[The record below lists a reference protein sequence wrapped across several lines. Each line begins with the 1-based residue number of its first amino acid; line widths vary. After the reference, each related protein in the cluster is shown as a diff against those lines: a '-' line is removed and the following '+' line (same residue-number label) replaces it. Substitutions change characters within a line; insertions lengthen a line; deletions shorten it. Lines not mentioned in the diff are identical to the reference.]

1 MGVVE
6 LEIPARPDYL
16 AVARLVV
23 AAAAGVEPRFRD
35 ERIEDLQILV
45 SEATTNA
52 IEAHAD
58 LSSDER
64 ILIRCNLGGEGIEV
78 EVLDRGGG
86 FDPDEVSAPPPV
98 EDPDRLEVEGGFGLP
113 LIRVLADEADIRAA
127 ESGTAVRL
135 VVYHAGVGVV
145 SPPPPPPPD

>member
-1 MGVVE
+1 MGTVE
-6 LEIPARPDYL
+6 LEIPARADYL

-64 ILIRCNLGGEGIEV
+64 ILIRCNLGGSGIEV
-78 EVLDRGGG
+78 EVRDRGGG
-86 FDPDEVSAPPPV
+86 CGI
-98 EDPDRLEVEGGFGLP
+98 L
-113 LIRVLADEADIRAA
+113 
-127 ESGTAVRL
+127 
-135 VVYHAGVGVV
+135 
-145 SPPPPPPPD
+145 

>member
-1 MGVVE
+1 MGTVE
-6 LEIPARPDYL
+6 LEIPARADYL

-64 ILIRCNLGGEGIEV
+64 ILIRCNLGGSGIEV
-78 EVLDRGGG
+78 EVRDRGGG
-86 FDPDEVSAPPPV
+86 FDPHALEAAP
-98 EDPDRLEVEGGFGLP
+98 DADDDDRLERERGLGLP
-113 LIRVLADEADIRAA
+113 LIRRLADESDIESADG
-127 ESGTAVRL
+127 GTRVRL
-135 VVYHAGVGVV
+135 VVYHAGVE
-145 SPPPPPPPD
+145 SPSPGEGHPPA

>member
-1 MGVVE
+1 MGMVE

-23 AAAAGVEPRFRD
+23 AAAASVEPRFRD

-86 FDPDEVSAPPPV
+86 FDPDDVTAPPPA
-98 EDPDRLEVEGGFGLP
+98 EHPERLHHEGGLGLP
-113 LIRVLADEADIRAA
+113 LIRVLADEADIHTADG
-127 ESGTAVRL
+127 GTAVRL
-135 VVYHAGVGVV
+135 VVYHGGVGDE
-145 SPPPPPPPD
+145 PPPDAPTD